1 MEPEKDAV
9 RGYWDSRPCGTTLSD
24 APIGSGTFFT
34 EVEQRRYAA
43 EPFIRQFADFGAWRG
58 ARILEIG
65 VGVGSDF
72 VNFVRRG
79 ADAVGIDL
87 TPAAI
92 SLVRRRLAIERLSAE
107 TIVADAER
115 LPFHDR
121 SFDLV
126 YSWGVL
132 HHTPNT
138 SAAIDELR
146 RVVRPSGQVRVM
158 LYSRHSWVA
167 LGLWLRNALGR
178 GRAWKSFSQVL
189 AEYLESP
196 GTKAYT
202 VPEIRQMFA
211 GFKRV
216 TVQTFLTRQDRRV
229 GGPIA
234 RVLPKGFYIGVT
246 ASRPSPPLLIRR
258 FG

>member
-92 SLVRRRLAIERLSAE
+92 SLVRRRLAIESLSIAKRLLTRDMAAGVKSIPTASAPRR
-107 TIVADAER
+107 TKFTKS
-115 LPFHDR
+115 LP
-121 SFDLV
+121 
-126 YSWGVL
+126 
-132 HHTPNT
+132 TPTPISKMRAPRHAPKSANWRING
-138 SAAIDELR
+138 SAAYR
-146 RVVRPSGQVRVM
+146 RCSTSVKNVPEPIGASESVVPQ
-158 LYSRHSWVA
+158 
-167 LGLWLRNALGR
+167 GR
-178 GRAWKSFSQVL
+178 ESQYPRTASFSG
-189 AEYLESP
+189 SINT
-196 GTKAYT
+196 G
-202 VPEIRQMFA
+202 
-211 GFKRV
+211 
-216 TVQTFLTRQDRRV
+216 
-229 GGPIA
+229 
-234 RVLPKGFYIGVT
+234 
-246 ASRPSPPLLIRR
+246 
-258 FG
+258 